1 MTLEERR
8 TQFKE
13 VKEQN
18 QQLALDSRKKLK
30 VTGVA
35 EVENFSDNAIEI
47 DTCLGRLT
55 VKGENLKISKLNID
69 DGELSVDGNINSLEY
84 TKKKEKGG
92 FFENIFR

>member
-18 QQLALDSRKKLK
+18 QQLTLDNRKKIK
-30 VTGVA
+30 VTGVS

-47 DTCLGRLT
+47 DTCLGKLT
-55 VKGENLKISKLNID
+55 IKGENLKISKLNIE
-69 DGELSVDGNINSLEY
+69 DGELAVDGKINSLE
-84 TKKKEKGG
+84 
-92 FFENIFR
+92 

>member
-69 DGELSVDGNINSLEY
+69 DGELSVDRNINSLEY